1 MELVQSDLLISVLN
15 NMKITLNDL
24 YRKLEIPNS
33 AISKFNEFNID
44 TDYITNLFYEDED
57 KFFEFV
63 EKNYKEKYLEILFI
77 YLNIAIAL
85 YDKYLEQNIDLNIYY
100 DTIDDIRI
108 WANNCVKEEGIYGL
122 KEIYWVNE
130 HLRMRLFKLGRL
142 QFQKRD
148 ASEFMKLI
156 YSKGLNEYVKK
167 DYLYFVHIPEG
178 EKLTSEL
185 AHDSYKKAKD
195 FYKDDMVFACES
207 WMLSDKLE
215 LIMNEN
221 SNVIKFRNDYILL
234 SQIEN
239 VNPIKRY
246 LRSNS
251 DLDNKVT
258 KLEHDGILIGE
269 GFGICIK
276 YL

>member
-1 MELVQSDLLISVLN
+1 
-15 NMKITLNDL
+15 MKITLNDL
-24 YRKLEIPNS
+24 YRKLELPNS
-33 AISKFNEFNID
+33 AISKFNEYNID

-57 KFFEFV
+57 KFFEFI
-63 EKNYKEKYLEILFI
+63 EENYKEKYLEILFI

-156 YSKGLNEYVKK
+156 YSKGLNEYVKQ

-258 KLEHDGILIGE
+258 KLEDDGILIGE